1 MKPTLTRMF
10 AATLVLLA
18 PLGTMLIAAPAAAQP
33 PAAAPMLGGLGGG
46 VPSRV
51 TIIERFDLS
60 GTVAP
65 GNEVRFRVQGQPG
78 GTAFLQVPGVLP
90 GMQLPETS
98 PGVYEGR
105 HVLAASEDPR
115 AFFAATVTLHAAGTR
130 ATVRLG
136 GSASA
141 PVYGSAEAAREE
153 AWRRG
158 SAPPPHAIRDDR
170 APQISGITPSQGD
183 RVRDRDQTRISAHFT
198 DEGSGVDRG
207 TIRLI
212 VDGRDVTSRASID
225 RDDIRY
231 VEDLA
236 PGRHHAELILRD
248 RAGNVARRAWN
259 FEVVGSYRRGPYG
272 DSQDYGR
279 PPRY

>member
-1 MKPTLTRMF
+1 MKSTLSRRF
-10 AATLVLLA
+10 AAALILLA
-18 PLGTMLIAAPAAAQP
+18 PMGTLLIAQPAAAQP
-33 PAAAPMLGGLGGG
+33 PAAVQAPG
-46 VPSRV
+46 VTRV

-60 GTVAP
+60 GTVAA
-65 GNEVRFRVQGQPG
+65 GHEVRFRVQGYPEG
-78 GTAFLQVPGVLP
+78 LAVVQVPGVLG
-90 GMQLPETS
+90 GMQLTETS

-105 HVLAASEDPR
+105 HLLGPRDDPR
-115 AFFAATVTLHAAGTR
+115 AFSAATVTLHAAGTR
-130 ATVRLG
+130 VTAPLG
-136 GSASA
+136 AGASA

-158 SAPPPHAIRDDR
+158 TAPPPHAARDNR
-170 APQISGITPSQGD
+170 APQISGLTPSDGD

-212 VDGRDVTSRASID
+212 VDGRDVTSRARID
-225 RDDIRY
+225 SDDIRY

-236 PGRHHAELILRD
+236 PGRHRAEVFVRD